1 MRILTIIF
9 AIFVFNSSFS
19 QDTAKKYTFKEVGWT
34 IVLPLDFTTIDSLDD
49 ANRNERG
56 KKSME
61 DANRITA
68 DISQTKT
75 LISATKNT
83 YNYFNSTVTP
93 FDPLTDGNYETS
105 VKYIKDIV
113 YKTYFDKMTDAKID
127 SSTTIVTIDGLSFDQ
142 FQVTVHVNDKLLFD
156 MFLLTKFYKGYSFG
170 ISYLCLDLATKQQ
183 IESMLRTSKFDK

>member
-1 MRILTIIF
+1 MRILIIIL
-9 AIFVFNSSFS
+9 AILVFKSSFS

-61 DANRITA
+61 DVNGITA

-93 FDPLTDGNYETS
+93 FDPLTDGNYEAS

-113 YKTYFDKMTDAKID
+113 YKTYFDKMKDAKID
-127 SSTTIVTIDGLSFDQ
+127 SSTSIVTIDGLSFDQ
-142 FQVTVHVNDKLLFD
+142 FQVTVHVKDKLLFD
-156 MFLLTKFYKGYSFG
+156 AFLLTKLYKGYSLG